1 MHVDIS
7 VVIVWIKMLAGD
19 SGVTAEKSAG
29 SFRDPQVRQF
39 YDPDRHCGKAI
50 GNSVGWQGKIAW
62 DIYLFYTPGSEWIKS
77 PPTPVDWIHQLKET
91 WADRDRLR
99 TGRDLV
105 EGLETAM
112 SKLTG

>member
-19 SGVTAEKSAG
+19 SEITAEKSAG
-29 SFRDPQVRQF
+29 TFSDSQVRQF
-39 YDPDRHCGKAI
+39 YDPDQHCGKAI
-50 GNSVGWQGKIAW
+50 ANSVGWQGKIAW

-77 PPTPVDWIHQLKET
+77 PPAPVDWIHQLKET